1 MDWFQWCY
9 TRYTI
14 GKCWK
19 RNLSRML
26 GDLYAPIHKISK
38 WLGTPRKLRLY
49 CMTGWF
55 IEIGTWKMME
65 NDGKWWKMM
74 EIPKLETTI
83 WTCLKP
89 PTIMISSFPLV
100 GSSLYQFSFIR
111 ESKSKPWYPMKHP
124 WNPNPRSP
132 AAIRYQWFLCIIYPK
147 ELTIYPSIPY
157 QIPRRPLAWYLSFRK
172 AKDNPHDSDSKI
184 PWCFSWFFPELPP
197 KSGLNPSIQHHP
209 SWTKQFFFFLRS
221 FSPVANE
228 SCSHGFEPMAKM
240 AKVSDGF

>member
-1 MDWFQWCY
+1 
-9 TRYTI
+9 
-14 GKCWK
+14 
-19 RNLSRML
+19 
-26 GDLYAPIHKISK
+26 
-38 WLGTPRKLRLY
+38 
-49 CMTGWF
+49 
-55 IEIGTWKMME
+55 
-65 NDGKWWKMM
+65 M

-209 SWTKQFFFFLRS
+209 SWTKQVCFFFCIASPLWPMNPAAMALNRWPKWPKSQMVFSQFLAPTGSRVCI
-221 FSPVANE
+221 FPNLLGIDWEFVANKYW
-228 SCSHGFEPMAKM
+228 G
-240 AKVSDGF
+240 